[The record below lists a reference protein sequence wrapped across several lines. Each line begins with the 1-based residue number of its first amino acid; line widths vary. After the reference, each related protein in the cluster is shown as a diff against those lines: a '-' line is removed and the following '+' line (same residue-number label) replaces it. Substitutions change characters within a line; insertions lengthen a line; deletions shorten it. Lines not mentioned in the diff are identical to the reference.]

1 LRPSELL
8 NESYFKHIELVEDE
22 PITAKTKY
30 ENTIYENFF
39 GSNTNIT
46 KLYNK
51 ETGEERFISKNS

>member
-1 LRPSELL
+1 LL